1 MLSQPSRPRDPRM
14 EVSDAL
20 PLIPDDRW
28 AKADGLLF
36 SVDADAA
43 EAFRVA
49 VDNLSR
55 LEQQAREGRG
65 SASAALAMLGRDV
78 ADAAEIFAELWGA
91 GKNRQEVE
99 KSPPSSAA
107 RLYDLAVTNVAEE
120 RIDEAVVLLAVLA
133 GSGAGELEALLG
145 LAVIASRQKR
155 MDVAFDLVSGYLEAA
170 DRHPRACSIA
180 GICELA
186 RGDKAAAQ
194 TYLAAASRIARTR
207 PEFRGELQI
216 AQRALL
222 LMHLG

>member
-1 MLSQPSRPRDPRM
+1 M

-28 AKADGLLF
+28 AQ
-36 SVDADAA
+36 ADAMLLA
-43 EAFRVA
+43 ADTVA
-49 VDNLSR
+49 AARFAADSLSR
-55 LEQQAREGRG
+55 LERRAHEDQG
-65 SASAALAMLGRDV
+65 SATAALVMLGDGA
-78 ADAAEIFAELWGA
+78 ADAAEIFAGLWSVA
-91 GKNRQEVE
+91 ENRLETGRA
-99 KSPPSSAA
+99 PPNSAA
-107 RLYDLAVTNVAEE
+107 RLYDMAANSVSTEQSDAA
-120 RIDEAVVLLAVLA
+120 IVLLAVLA
-133 GSGAGELEALLG
+133 GSGTGELEALLG
-145 LAVIASRQKR
+145 LAVIATRQRR
-155 MDVAFDLVSGYLEAA
+155 MDVAFDLISDCLEAA

-194 TYLAAASRIARTR
+194 TYLAAASRIARSR